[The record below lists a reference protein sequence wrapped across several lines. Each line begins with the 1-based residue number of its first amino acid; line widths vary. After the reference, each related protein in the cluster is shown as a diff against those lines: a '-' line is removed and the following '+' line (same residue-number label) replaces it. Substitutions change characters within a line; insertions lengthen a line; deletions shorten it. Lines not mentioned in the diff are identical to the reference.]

1 MKDRNIAAKTA
12 REIRLP
18 VVLKYWCQHKSS
30 YEIVPFV
37 AAECGQ
43 NVNARTIQ
51 RDIEYLRTRAVANA
65 NEETEKKIA
74 DAIAVCDNAIAELWS
89 IYYAA
94 DNKTKYNSVKSVVRV
109 DKTSGEQKQTPT
121 NSFSSSM
128 TPDNVRKTK
137 VLAEIRE
144 WEKMRNALMG
154 IDVKHIDIKSDGKS
168 FTGFASVLPVM
179 PNIEQIIAQVDARRR
194 ENADEGDN

>member
-18 VVLKYWCQHKSS
+18 IVLKYWCQHKSS

-65 NEETEKKIA
+65 NEETEKKA
-74 DAIAVCDNAIAELWS
+74 
-89 IYYAA
+89 
-94 DNKTKYNSVKSVVRV
+94 KRTK
-109 DKTSGEQKQTPT
+109 
-121 NSFSSSM
+121 
-128 TPDNVRKTK
+128 
-137 VLAEIRE
+137 I
-144 WEKMRNALMG
+144 
-154 IDVKHIDIKSDGKS
+154 
-168 FTGFASVLPVM
+168 
-179 PNIEQIIAQVDARRR
+179 
-194 ENADEGDN
+194 

>member
-1 MKDRNIAAKTA
+1 MKDHNAAAKTA

-30 YEIVPFV
+30 YEIAPFV

-65 NEETEKKIA
+65 NEETERKVA
-74 DAIAVCDNAIAELWS
+74 DAIAVCDNAIAELWR

-94 DNKTKYNSVKSVVRV
+94 DDKIKHNSVNSIIKT
-109 DKTSGEQKQTPT
+109 DKVTGVQTQTPT
-121 NSFSSSM
+121 HSFSAST

-137 VLAEIRE
+137 ILAEIRE

-168 FTGFASVLPVM
+168 FAGFGSVLPVV

-194 ENADEGDN
+194 ESADEGDN

>member
-30 YEIVPFV
+30 YAIVPFV

-51 RDIEYLRTRAVANA
+51 RDL
-65 NEETEKKIA
+65 
-74 DAIAVCDNAIAELWS
+74 
-89 IYYAA
+89 
-94 DNKTKYNSVKSVVRV
+94 
-109 DKTSGEQKQTPT
+109 EQKQTPT

-168 FTGFASVLPVM
+168 FTGFASVLPVV